1 MKKRLGAVPKGLE
14 WISQETEVTPIN
26 SAVKN
31 LSSDV
36 IRGSTSQLI
45 PAAKRGLQEDL
56 IRATF
61 IIKQEHLE
69 KIKAFA
75 YWERIQIKD
84 VIENMCEQF
93 FENKK
98 VRSIPQKEK

>member
-14 WISQETEVTPIN
+14 WISEEVEEQVMVPAAKI
-26 SAVKN
+26 
-31 LSSDV
+31 SDA
-36 IRGSTSQLI
+36 SI

-61 IIKQEHLE
+61 IIRQDHLE

-84 VIENMCEQF
+84 VIEEMCNQF
-93 FENKK
+93 FEQKK
-98 VRSIPQKEK
+98 VRSIPQKQKD

>member
-14 WISQETEVTPIN
+14 WISQEADIIQATPATKVTDQ
-26 SAVKN
+26 S
-31 LSSDV
+31 
-36 IRGSTSQLI
+36 I
-45 PAAKRGLQEDL
+45 PAAKRGLHEDL

-84 VIENMCEQF
+84 VIEDMCEQF

-98 VRSIPQKEK
+98 VRSIPQKEKQ

>member
-1 MKKRLGAVPKGLE
+1 MKKRLGTVPKGLE
-14 WISQETEVTPIN
+14 WISTEAEEEVVVPSTKI
-26 SAVKN
+26 SD
-31 LSSDV
+31 LS
-36 IRGSTSQLI
+36 I

-61 IIKQEHLE
+61 IIKQDHLE

-84 VIENMCEQF
+84 VIEDMCNQF
-93 FENKK
+93 FENRKI
-98 VRSIPQKEK
+98 RSIPQKQKERE

>member
-1 MKKRLGAVPKGLE
+1 MKKRLGNVPKGLE
-14 WISQETEVTPIN
+14 WISQDEGVQTI
-26 SAVKN
+26 SATKITDM
-31 LSSDV
+31 S
-36 IRGSTSQLI
+36 I

-84 VIENMCEQF
+84 VVEEMCEQF
-93 FENKK
+93 FENKR
-98 VRSIPQKEK
+98 VRSIPDRKEKERE

>member
-1 MKKRLGAVPKGLE
+1 MKKRLGTVPKGLE
-14 WISQETEVTPIN
+14 WISTELEEQIIVPAAKV
-26 SAVKN
+26 SD
-31 LSSDV
+31 LS
-36 IRGSTSQLI
+36 I

-61 IIKQEHLE
+61 IIKQDHLE

-84 VIENMCEQF
+84 VIEDMCNQF
-93 FENKK
+93 FENRRI
-98 VRSIPQKEK
+98 RSIPQKQKERE